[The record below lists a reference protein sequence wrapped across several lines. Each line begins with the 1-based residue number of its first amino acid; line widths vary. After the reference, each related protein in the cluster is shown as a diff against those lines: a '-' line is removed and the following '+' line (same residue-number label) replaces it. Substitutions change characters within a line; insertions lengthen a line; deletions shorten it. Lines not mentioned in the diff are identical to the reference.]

1 MILDAGISPRAKV
14 QDLCSSA
21 RSANFAQSLTDVT
34 EAYELGMSAH
44 ARSGNPAFT
53 GQVVAVQ
60 REVIDG
66 AYNAKFIAGPAE
78 DFANHVKHVPT
89 EWILPDYQGVTQEF
103 YDYIEPL
110 IQGEPDLVMENGLP
124 KTIVPFNMR

>member
-1 MILDAGISPRAKV
+1 M